1 MALSRG
7 KLTEV
12 VNVSAGSTVGVL
24 TVSSSNKIYVKSILA
39 HNVGLTTNSSARI
52 FVNYVPNG
60 GSSTT
65 DNRIFNVSIGQS
77 ESVLLEPSYPLVLTT
92 TGDSLSIG
100 CTIQS
105 QTTTDAQLNVI
116 VSGDQEV

>member
-7 KLTEV
+7 RLTEV
-12 VNVSAGSTVGVL
+12 VNVSAGNTVGVL

-39 HNVGLTTNSSARI
+39 HNVGLTTTGAARL

-77 ESVLLEPSYPLVLTT
+77 ESVMLEPSYPLVLTT

-100 CTIQS
+100 CTVQS
-105 QTTTDAQLNVI
+105 LTTTDAQINVI
-116 VSGDQEV
+116 ISGDQEA

>member
-7 KLTEV
+7 RLTEV

-24 TVSSSNKIYVKSILA
+24 TVSNSNKIYVKSILA
-39 HNVGLTTNSSARI
+39 HNVGLTTTVSARL
-52 FVNYVPNG
+52 FVNYVSNG
-60 GSSTT
+60 ESSTT

-100 CTIQS
+100 CTIS
-105 QTTTDAQLNVI
+105 GATTNAQINVI

>member
-7 KLTEV
+7 RLTEV

-39 HNVGLTTNSSARI
+39 HNVGLTTTGAARL

-77 ESVLLEPSYPLVLTT
+77 ESVMLEPSYPLVLTT

-100 CTIQS
+100 CTVQS
-105 QTTTDAQLNVI
+105 LTTTDAQLNVI
-116 VSGDQEV
+116 ISGDQEA